1 MGSVSRVGWSL
12 GTFHV
17 QFLESVSDK
26 SHSAGGRVRH
36 FFQEAWREARNRS
49 VTRAVREQRETVVLF
64 FKDGRD
70 FPPEFYPEN
79 NLNTSK

>member
-1 MGSVSRVGWSL
+1 MGSVSRVGWFL

-26 SHSAGGRVRH
+26 SHSARGGVRH
-36 FFQEAWREARNRS
+36 FFQEAWREAGTLS
-49 VTRAVREQRETVVLF
+49 DQSCSGAEETVVLF